1 MAVVENV
8 FGYIPYLRIPGEEIK
23 KELGNG
29 GTLRPPLEKA
39 VASYDEDEITL
50 AYEAGKEIADEIRD
64 ELLRE
69 EVRKVAMVF
78 VSSSYRLERDPCSVL
93 SMAFDFPSD
102 IPSFFLSGGISSVVK
117 AIDLADKLVKSG
129 FEKVLVLTGDVRR
142 SRDKNIEFG
151 MSDAGGCLLVS
162 DEQKAKRKLF
172 KIKGVVHITE
182 ETWDVSSEQEGEIE
196 AVDERHTASVQ
207 FRELIGR
214 VFGKKEERPQKIIVS
229 APTLGMLGGVLRFM
243 KQKDDIARSFGVLGN
258 SHVPVH
264 LSYITSDL
272 KKGENIYVVG
282 LGSGAVSVCLEFTG
296 ETGDNPAAHI
306 PLHEK
311 ILRVFERR
319 RKITLGKY
327 MEIRDRRGF
336 PEEEVSI
343 SLMWRER
350 NQNLRLEGLKCVECG
365 KVFFPKQNYC
375 IVCGGDKFTSV
386 KLPKKGKV
394 FTMTEDYLTQYSDIF
409 PPLPMLVVEIEE
421 SGCRLYLQGTDPIPS
436 DFPEKIQPG
445 DNVELTLRIMNTF
458 RGFRNYFW
466 KAKKT

>member
-8 FGYIPYLRIPGEEIK
+8 FGYIPYLRIPREEII
-23 KELGNG
+23 KEHGDG
-29 GTLRPPLEKA
+29 SVLRTPLEKA

-50 AYEAGKEIADEIRD
+50 AYEAGKEIAEKV
-64 ELLRE
+64 RE
-69 EVRKVAMVF
+69 EILQEEIRKVAMVF

-93 SMAFDFPSD
+93 SMVFDFPSD

-162 DEQKAKRKLF
+162 DEQKAKGELF
-172 KIKGVVHITE
+172 KIKEVIYITE
-182 ETWDVSSEQEGEIE
+182 ETWDISSTADGEIE
-196 AVDERHTASVQ
+196 AVDERHTSSIQ
-207 FRELIGR
+207 FRELLR
-214 VFGKKEERPQKIIVS
+214 KVVERSGENPQNRRLIVS
-229 APTLGMLGGVLRFM
+229 APTLGMLSGVLRFT
-243 KQKDDIARSFGVLGN
+243 KQKDDVMRSFGVLGN
-258 SHVPVH
+258 SHIPVH
-264 LSYITSDL
+264 LSYITADL

-282 LGSGAVSVCLEFTG
+282 LGPGATSVCLEFVG
-296 ETGDNPAAHI
+296 EMGDNHNSH
-306 PLHEK
+306 HEK

-327 MEIRDRRGF
+327 MEIRDKRGF
-336 PEEEVSI
+336 PEEEGSI

-365 KVFFPKQNYC
+365 NVFFPKQNYC
-375 IVCGGDKFTSV
+375 IVCGGNKFTSV

-394 FTMTEDYLTQYSDIF
+394 FTMTEDYLTQYADIF
-409 PPLPMLVVEIEE
+409 PPLPILVVELEE

-436 DFPEKIQPG
+436 DSPEKIQPG

-466 KAKKT
+466 KAKKI